1 MTKQDFDK
9 FIALMDKT
17 YPKQPELTKE
27 QKGVLWISLQ
37 KYPTKEV
44 YTAFVSLTE
53 CTEFGIWKPQVP
65 ANLTKYLMK
74 PEIQMTKYFQD
85 LLAKKP
91 VEDEIATKVFNQIGG
106 ASLFKMLE
114 KDYKYYLSL
123 FISNYKYEMNIQ
135 NYENLTLEQK
145 KKLIC

>member
-44 YTAFVSLTE
+44 FTAFVSHTE

-65 ANLTKYLMK
+65 ANLTKYLM
-74 PEIQMTKYFQD
+74 D

>member
-1 MTKQDFDK
+1 
-9 FIALMDKT
+9 
-17 YPKQPELTKE
+17 
-27 QKGVLWISLQ
+27 
-37 KYPTKEV
+37 
-44 YTAFVSLTE
+44 
-53 CTEFGIWKPQVP
+53 
-65 ANLTKYLMK
+65 MK

>member
-1 MTKQDFDK
+1 MIKEEFDK
-9 FIALMDKT
+9 FISLMDKT

-37 KYPTKEV
+37 KYTAKEV
-44 YTAFVSLTE
+44 FTAFVSHTE
-53 CTEFGIWKPQVP
+53 CIDFGIWKPQVP

-74 PEIQMTKYFQD
+74 PEIQMTKYFQE
-85 LLAKKP
+85 LLAKKT
-91 VEDEIATKVFNQIGG
+91 VEDKIAIKVFSQIGG

-123 FISNYKYEMNIQ
+123 FISNYKYEMNIR
-135 NYENLTLEQK
+135 NYNNLTVEQK
-145 KKLIC
+145 NKLIC

>member
-37 KYPTKEV
+37 KYSTKEV
-44 YTAFVSLTE
+44 FTAFVSHTE